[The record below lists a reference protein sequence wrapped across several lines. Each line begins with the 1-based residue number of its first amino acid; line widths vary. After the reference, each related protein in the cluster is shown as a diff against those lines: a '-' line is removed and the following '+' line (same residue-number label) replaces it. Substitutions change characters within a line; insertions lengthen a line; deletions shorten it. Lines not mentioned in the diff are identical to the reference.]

1 MVLKNIENTKTAKTG
16 DSASFNVL
24 RKKLASCIFNEEY
37 VQNWYSSKTIAKHMT
52 QSLLCCKHMTQ
63 SLLCCMVEPDYQ
75 FASKT
80 ILLQIVLYA
89 VFCT

>member
-1 MVLKNIENTKTAKTG
+1 MVLKNIENTKNAKTG
-16 DSASFNVL
+16 DSARFKVL

-37 VQNWYSSKTIAKHMT
+37 VQNWYSSKTITKHMT
-52 QSLLCCKHMTQ
+52 QSRLCCKHMTQ
-63 SLLCCMVEPDYQ
+63 SLLCFVEPDYQ

>member
-1 MVLKNIENTKTAKTG
+1 MVLKNIENTKNAKTG
-16 DSASFNVL
+16 DSARFKVL

-52 QSLLCCKHMTQ
+52 QSLLCC
-63 SLLCCMVEPDYQ
+63 MVEPDYQ

-89 VFCT
+89 VSCT